1 VLLGIVAYTLGRLQ
15 EDIEVTVGNRIQVLR
30 REKGFTQDE
39 FALRA
44 GLNRTHLYRLESGKQ
59 SVTLRTLKIV
69 ADALDV
75 KISDLVK
82 GI

>member
-1 VLLGIVAYTLGRLQ
+1 LQ
-15 EDIEVTVGNRIQVLR
+15 DIEIIVGNTIQKLR
-30 REKGFTQDE
+30 RKKGYTQDQ
-39 FALRA
+39 FAERA

-75 KISDLVK
+75 KVRDLVK